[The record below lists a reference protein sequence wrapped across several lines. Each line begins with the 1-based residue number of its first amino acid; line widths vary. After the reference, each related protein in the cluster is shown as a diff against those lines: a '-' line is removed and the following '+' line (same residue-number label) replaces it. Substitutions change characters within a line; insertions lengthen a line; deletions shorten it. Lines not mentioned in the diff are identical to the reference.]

1 MNIIEIVDHNISVER
16 QVNPESDDGLEK
28 EGGAAQVPKVGWG
41 GGGWRVGCH
50 RVWDPGGGVL
60 VRKDKVQE
68 SKACGLRARSGPR
81 GAAKRMLRMSGRGF
95 STFQQMN
102 TPSRL

>member
-28 EGGAAQVPKVGWG
+28 EGGAAQVPKVGWC

-50 RVWDPGGGVL
+50 RVWDPGG
-60 VRKDKVQE
+60 
-68 SKACGLRARSGPR
+68 
-81 GAAKRMLRMSGRGF
+81 
-95 STFQQMN
+95 
-102 TPSRL
+102 